1 MLAWKFSLWE
11 PQNCLSLDVQQV
23 DSVDTGAT
31 YVAATSV
38 ILGFKNPFDSLDL
51 VSSATSIAAQW
62 NFPSFNDRFFG
73 SSLEA
78 SIFSTSLWK
87 EGLRPATREFSKMLF
102 NPTIDS
108 SVVGF
113 NANSNLFWAHSDQH
127 LGKHPYFE
135 GIVVL
140 SRLCWERLCMS
151 TLQELQDKVGKIRS
165 SKSCW
170 KMLKATVSQ
179 GRRPTEA
186 KWNSGSISQRACHVA
201 CLWWEVNKHGW
212 LWQVWRMRCLL
223 TIFSEMLKEH
233 PA

>member
-11 PQNCLSLDVQQV
+11 PQNCLSLDVQKV

-62 NFPSFNDRFFG
+62 NFTSFNDRFIWLKSGGLYLFNK
-73 SSLEA
+73 SLEGGTA
-78 SIFSTSLWK
+78 
-87 EGLRPATREFSKMLF
+87 ERPGSFPRCLK

-135 GIVVL
+135 GTVVL
-140 SRLCWERLCMS
+140 SRLCWELREALHVDPTRAARQGRES
-151 TLQELQDKVGKIRS
+151 SELQELLKDVESNCFARS
-165 SKSCW
+165 QTYRSKMKSW
-170 KMLKATVSQ
+170 VD
-179 GRRPTEA
+179 
-186 KWNSGSISQRACHVA
+186 
-201 CLWWEVNKHGW
+201 
-212 LWQVWRMRCLL
+212 
-223 TIFSEMLKEH
+223 FSESLSCSMLMMRS
-233 PA
+233 

>member
-1 MLAWKFSLWE
+1 MS
-11 PQNCLSLDVQQV
+11 DVQKV

-51 VSSATSIAAQW
+51 VSSNEHCGAMKLHQC
-62 NFPSFNDRFFG
+62 FNDRFFG

-108 SVVGF
+108 SVASVVGF
-113 NANSNLFWAHSDQH
+113 NANSNLFSAHSDQH
-127 LGKHPYFE
+127 LGAHPYFE

-140 SRLCWERLCMS
+140 SRLC
-151 TLQELQDKVGKIRS
+151 
-165 SKSCW
+165 
-170 KMLKATVSQ
+170 
-179 GRRPTEA
+179 
-186 KWNSGSISQRACHVA
+186 
-201 CLWWEVNKHGW
+201 
-212 LWQVWRMRCLL
+212 
-223 TIFSEMLKEH
+223 
-233 PA
+233 